1 MYKTVHSL
9 KLLEL
14 GVPDLELNK
23 LRNNSMILHL
33 HLLPNYKSFVAI
45 ILFVDLKKQ
54 FNLESYKSNHLTT
67 HESSYYLSHYTT
79 KYNQILD
86 GQTTVSFFN
95 LIDFSSQKAW
105 VNILNQNLN
114 LSKQNR

>member
-14 GVPDLELNK
+14 GVPNLELNR

-33 HLLPNYKSFVAI
+33 HLLPNYKSFIAI

-54 FNLESYKSNHLTT
+54 FNLETSKNDYLTT
-67 HESSYYLSHYTT
+67 CELPYYLSHRTS
-79 KYNQILD
+79 KYNYILD

-95 LIDFSSQKAW
+95 VMDFSSQKAW

>member
-54 FNLESYKSNHLTT
+54 FNLESPENNYLTT
-67 HESSYYLSHYTT
+67 HESPYYLSHYTT
-79 KYNQILD
+79 KYNYILD
-86 GQTTVSFFN
+86 SQTTVSSLN
-95 LIDFSSQKAW
+95 LVDFSSQKA
-105 VNILNQNLN
+105 
-114 LSKQNR
+114 